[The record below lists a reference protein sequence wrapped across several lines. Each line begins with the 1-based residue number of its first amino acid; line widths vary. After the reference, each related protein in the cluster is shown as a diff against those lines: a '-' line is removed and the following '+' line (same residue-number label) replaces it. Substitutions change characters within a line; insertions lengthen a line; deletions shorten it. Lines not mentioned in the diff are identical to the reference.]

1 MNQDKAVFSEAIRDL
16 RIQLNISQ
24 EDLAR
29 AIGVSFATVNR
40 WENGKSLPSK
50 LAASQLLSF
59 CKRKMQQSDLPTSIS
74 TWLKNRFKGT
84 E

>member
-1 MNQDKAVFSEAIRDL
+1 MCFADSIKFVRL
-16 RIQLNISQ
+16 KLNLSQ

-40 WENGKSLPSK
+40 WEKGTYNPSRLAKKSFEI
-50 LAASQLLSF
+50 F
-59 CKRKMQQSDLPTSIS
+59 CKNNNVEVEVKY
-74 TWLKNRFKGT
+74 